1 MKLWEIKAQA
11 LRLMFADYDMQFS
24 EQEFAEQVVYNNYN
38 TREKLI
44 RMEDSIN
51 RAIDNFYN
59 IVGETTKTKL
69 VEINP
74 DNTLD
79 LTEIIN
85 DLSRPIRVDWL
96 LFDNYEQLRYEENNL
111 DFYYE
116 ADVLSFLGKTYT
128 DYIERSKFRVWYK
141 EKRKRL
147 PVVVAEMEFDL
158 NDINIPTEVQQMIPY
173 YIKGEL
179 YEEDEADVAAIAR
192 QRYIEFL
199 YNLQKK
205 ITVRQTKVKSA
216 KVFKK

>member
-44 RMEDSIN
+44 RMDDTIN
-51 RAIDNFYN
+51 RAIDTYYN

-74 DNTLD
+74 DNTLI
-79 LTEIIN
+79 LTEIID

-96 LFDNYEQLRYEENNL
+96 LFDNYEQLRYEKNNL
-111 DFYYE
+111 DFYFE
-116 ADVLSFLGKTYT
+116 ADVLSFLGETYT
-128 DYIERSKFRVWYK
+128 DYIERSKFRIWYK

-147 PVVVAEMEFDL
+147 PAVVAEMEFDL
-158 NDINIPTEVQQMIPY
+158 NDINIPIEVQQMIPY

-205 ITVRQTKVKSA
+205 ITVRQTKVKPA